1 MTNIEKALMELHEIN
16 ESLASIAHS
25 LENQN
30 DTTIAVSTNVNANDI
45 VKQISERLSSIK
57 SSI

>member
-16 ESLASIAHS
+16 KSLASIAHS

-30 DTTIAVSTNVNANDI
+30 DTTIAMSMNSDDVI
-45 VKQISERLSSIK
+45 KQISEKISDAFKGTL
-57 SSI
+57 